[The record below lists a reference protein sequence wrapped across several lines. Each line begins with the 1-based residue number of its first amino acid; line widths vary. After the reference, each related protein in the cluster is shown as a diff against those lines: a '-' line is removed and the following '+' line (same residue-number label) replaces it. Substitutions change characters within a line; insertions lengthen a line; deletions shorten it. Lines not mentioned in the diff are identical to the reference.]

1 MKRMNS
7 KLIGTI
13 TPSWL
18 IKKRK
23 DFVDG
28 VKNLRKLGFR
38 VINKRFITQT
48 PSLPGK
54 VKQVHSAFLNKR
66 VEIIL
71 AQRGGYS
78 SMKLLPHL
86 DFDLIRKNPKTFA
99 GFSDLSTM
107 LNAIYERTGLITLH
121 GPMVISFSKP
131 SKPTVRSFLNAIQG
145 FPQKNLLAGAPVRV
159 YHRGK
164 ARGILK
170 GGNLETLTALIGTE
184 WEINTEGSILF
195 LEEVDEKLYRVDRLL
210 SQWIL
215 AGKLGK
221 VKGLILGDFRGL
233 KNHDVYQIL
242 STQMKIPFPVV
253 HSPYIGHGT
262 NKITLP
268 VGARV
273 ELNTLKKSLLIQ

>member
-7 KLIGTI
+7 KLIYTI

-23 DFVDG
+23 EFFDG
-28 VKNLRKLGFR
+28 LKNLQKLGFR
-38 VINKRFITQT
+38 VINQRFLTQV

-66 VEIIL
+66 VEIIM

-78 SMKLLPHL
+78 SMKLLPRL
-86 DFDLIRKNPKTFA
+86 DFDLIQKHPKTFA
-99 GFSDLSTM
+99 GFSDLSAM

-121 GPMVISFSKP
+121 GPMVVSFSKP
-131 SKPTVRSFLNAIQG
+131 SKPTVRSFLNAVRG
-145 FPQKNLLAGAPVRV
+145 FPQKDLLAGAPVRV
-159 YHRGK
+159 YRSGK

-215 AGKLGK
+215 AGKLRK
-221 VKGLILGDFRGL
+221 VKALILGDFRGL
-233 KNHDVYQIL
+233 KNPDVYQIL
-242 STQMKIPFPVV
+242 SSQMKIHFPVV
-253 HSPYIGHGT
+253 HSPYIGHGR

-273 ELNTLKKSLLIQ
+273 ELNTSKKSLLIR

>member
-7 KLIGTI
+7 KAVYTI

-18 IKKRK
+18 VKNRK
-23 DFVDG
+23 DFVAG
-28 VKNLRKLGFR
+28 VNNLQKLGFR
-38 VINKRFITQT
+38 VVNKGFLTQM
-48 PSLPGK
+48 PSLPRK

-86 DFDLIRKNPKTFA
+86 DFDLIRKNPKIFA

-107 LNAIYERTGLITLH
+107 LNAIYEKTGLVTLH
-121 GPMVISFSKP
+121 APMVINFSQP
-131 SKPTVRSFLNAIQG
+131 SKTTVRSFLNAVRG

-159 YHRGK
+159 YRPGK

-215 AGKLGK
+215 TGKLRK
-221 VKGLILGDFRGL
+221 IRALILGDFRGL
-233 KNHDVYQIL
+233 KNYEVYRIL
-242 STQMKIPFPVV
+242 STQMKIDFPVM
-253 HSPYIGHGT
+253 HSPYIGHGK

-268 VGARV
+268 VGAGAEVDTSR
-273 ELNTLKKSLLIQ
+273 KSLLIR

>member
-1 MKRMNS
+1 MKKINS
-7 KLIGTI
+7 KVIYAV

-28 VKNLRKLGFR
+28 VKNLQELGFR
-38 VINKRFITQT
+38 VINKDFITRL
-48 PSLPGK
+48 PSLPRK
-54 VKQVHSAFLNKR
+54 VKQIHSAFLNKR
-66 VEIIL
+66 IEIIM

-78 SMKLLPHL
+78 SMKLLPRL
-86 DFDLIRKNPKTFA
+86 DFDLMKNNPKIFA

-107 LNAIYERTGLITLH
+107 LNAIHERTGLITLH
-121 GPMVISFSKP
+121 APMVISFSQP
-131 SKPTVRSFLNAIQG
+131 RKPTIRSFLNAVQG
-145 FPQKNLLAGAPVRV
+145 FPQKNLLAGAPVHV

-164 ARGILK
+164 GRGILK

-195 LEEVDEKLYRVDRLL
+195 LEEVGEKLYRVDRLL

-215 AGKLGK
+215 AGKLRK
-221 VKGLILGDFRGL
+221 VKGLILGDFHGL
-233 KNHDVYQIL
+233 KNYDVYRIL
-242 STQMKIPFPVV
+242 STQMKIHFPLV
-253 HSPYIGHGT
+253 HSSYIGHGK

-268 VGARV
+268 IGATV
-273 ELNTLKKSLLIQ
+273 ELNTSEKSLVIQ